1 MNITDPV
8 ADMLTRIRNANAA
21 NKDSVEIPYSRLK
34 LEIAKVLREEGYIK
48 DCFWTAKGGA
58 KKAPIKVFLKYGP
71 KQEKVIHDLQRVSRP
86 GIRRYAGATDVPKVL
101 GGLGIAI
108 ISTSRGLMTDA
119 QARRSNFG
127 GEVLCVVW

>member
-1 MNITDPV
+1 MNVTDTV

-21 NKDSVEIPYSRLK
+21 NKDSVEIPYSHLNH
-34 LEIAKVLREEGYIK
+34 EIAKVLREEGYIK
-48 DCFWTAKGGA
+48 DCFWTAKGR
-58 KKAPIKVFLKYGP
+58 KKAPIRVFLKYG
-71 KQEKVIHDLQRVSRP
+71 QNREKVIHDIQRVSRP
-86 GIRRYAGATDVPKVL
+86 GIRRYTDVDNVPKVL

-119 QARRSNFG
+119 QCRRTGIG

>member
-1 MNITDPV
+1 M
-8 ADMLTRIRNANAA
+8 
-21 NKDSVEIPYSRLK
+21 K

-48 DCFWTAKGGA
+48 DYFWSAKGR
-58 KKAPIKVFLKYGP
+58 KKAPIKIFLKYG
-71 KQEKVIHDLQRVSRP
+71 QNREKVIHGIERFSTP
-86 GIRRYAGATDVPKVL
+86 SIRRYAGADELPRVL

-119 QARRSNFG
+119 QCRRLNIG